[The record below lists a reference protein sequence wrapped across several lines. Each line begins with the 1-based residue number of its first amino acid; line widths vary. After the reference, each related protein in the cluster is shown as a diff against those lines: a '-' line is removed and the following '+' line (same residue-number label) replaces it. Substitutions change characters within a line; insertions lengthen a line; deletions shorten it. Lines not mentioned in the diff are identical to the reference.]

1 MINEE
6 ITGYKIDL
14 SPSKRRRVWIEEIVW
29 QRRDLSFYVDRI
41 EAGLEDLTNS
51 NEERVRLIKE
61 SQDLFNLI
69 DYLIQK
75 NERTLRKIA
84 GDDQLFIDTVLIF
97 VQELKKVK
105 ENLTLKIKTALK
117 LEGEEIIALLI
128 ENQSLKK
135 KIAEIQSLVR
145 QINQILEL

>member
-145 QINQILEL
+145 QINQILES